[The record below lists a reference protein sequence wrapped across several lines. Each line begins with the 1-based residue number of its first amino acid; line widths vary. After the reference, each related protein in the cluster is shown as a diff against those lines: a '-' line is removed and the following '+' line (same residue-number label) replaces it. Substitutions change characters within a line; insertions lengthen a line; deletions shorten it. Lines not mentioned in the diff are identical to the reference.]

1 MTNTTEKTY
10 YVEEERLLALELSVK
25 FWGMVAQNP
34 KSNPT
39 TEKRVLE
46 TADRFYDWLVRT

>member
-1 MTNTTEKTY
+1 MTDDKKY
-10 YVEEERLLALELSVK
+10 YADEERLLALELSVK

-34 KSNPT
+34 NSNPT

-46 TADRFYDWLVRT
+46 TADRFYDWLVRS